1 MRTISRTALLAAILA
16 TGTLASAPVLAQSKV
31 IATVGSDEITEADLA
46 AAEAEIGEDFRQV
59 PEEQRRLAVLS
70 ALIDIKVL
78 AAEAEKADLQDDPTV
93 AGQLDFLRDRTL
105 HNAFFER
112 NGVDAVTDEELKA
125 RYDKEIAALEPREEI
140 HARHI
145 LLKTKEEAEA
155 VIAELQNGADFAK
168 VAEEKSTGPSGPN
181 GGDLGF
187 FSAGQMVP
195 EFEKAAFALDPGSI
209 TSEPVQT
216 QFGWHVIKV
225 EEKREAQ
232 PPSFE
237 EVKDRIRQLVLRDE
251 YLQLVKEARDEMP
264 VEYVDPE
271 MKSQVEAIESE
282 IKARA
287 GSAE

>member
-1 MRTISRTALLAAILA
+1 MRTISRTALLGAILA
-16 TGTLASAPVLAQSKV
+16 TSTLAGAPVFAQSKV

-78 AAEAEKADLQDDPTV
+78 ASEAEKADLQDDPAV

-105 HNAFFER
+105 HNAYFEK

-125 RYDKEIAALEPREEI
+125 RYDKEIATLQPREEI

-181 GGDLGF
+181 CGDLGF

-195 EFEKAAFALDPGSI
+195 EFEQAAFALEPGSI

-225 EEKREAQ
+225 EEKRQAQ
-232 PPSFE
+232 PPSFD
-237 EVKDRIRQLVLRDE
+237 EVKDRIRQLVLRDK

-264 VEYVDPE
+264 VEYVDAD
-271 MKSQVEAIESE
+271 MKAQVEAIEAE
-282 IKARA
+282 IKAR
-287 GSAE
+287 GTSPQ